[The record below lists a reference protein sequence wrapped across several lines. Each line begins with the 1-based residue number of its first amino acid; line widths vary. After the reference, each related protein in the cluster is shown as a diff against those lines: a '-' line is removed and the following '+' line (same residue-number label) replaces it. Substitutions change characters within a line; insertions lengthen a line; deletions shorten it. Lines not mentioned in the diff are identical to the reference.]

1 MVPAPAAPLRCAA
14 PDSAAPRIGRPRRA
28 TAVRRSGNRFCS
40 LSWWGYKVSPV
51 KQAEFLNQT
60 GRVGRIRFCKIRTT
74 QGRWP
79 PVTGSGVRPME
90 AEGAARGRFG
100 LTPAAFFSPRSHHGK
115 AQRSGFAVKRRS
127 KGAQRG
133 IPIYGSPESKRTLRR
148 RVAAGKVTR
157 PAGRN
162 LPYLPSRP
170 QAILPR
176 GRRGTIPP
184 VRGKCP
190 EGTKGVGISPRP
202 TKFCFKRASIPKLS
216 EDSCCRGG
224 LWPPAEEYFA
234 PKDEK
239 NALSSPDWDESANR
253 ASWCHPSSGGL
264 RVRPFH
270 LLLREG
276 DRTRLR
282 VRW

>member
-1 MVPAPAAPLRCAA
+1 MLGSVAPPRCAV

-28 TAVRRSGNRFCS
+28 TAVRRSGSRFCNIH
-40 LSWWGYKVSPV
+40 PP
-51 KQAEFLNQT
+51 
-60 GRVGRIRFCKIRTT
+60 
-74 QGRWP
+74 QGRWT

-100 LTPAAFFSPRSHHGK
+100 LTPAAFLSPRSHHGK

-162 LPYLPSRP
+162 IPILSSRP

-202 TKFCFKRASIPKLS
+202 TKRWKLRLPHTKPSNKLKFIVSAQSNGKKRKKPSDVQTAFDVADL
-216 EDSCCRGG
+216 R
-224 LWPPAEEYFA
+224 PAC
-234 PKDEK
+234 
-239 NALSSPDWDESANR
+239 SA
-253 ASWCHPSSGGL
+253 
-264 RVRPFH
+264 
-270 LLLREG
+270 
-276 DRTRLR
+276 
-282 VRW
+282 